1 MYYLT
6 VPLRVKGDRKAEEE
20 EGLDTLLTS
29 HIRKGKWRVVLEY
42 LDGLPR
48 FENPF
53 SSVAGA
59 QDDEGIGLLLCYSSQ
74 SGILTWWPTDED
86 RDLVILCKAISQSS
100 PPLKITKLILSE
112 SPITDEGVENL
123 SVALSR
129 SDLNSLTLSFSSL
142 SQQGIKHLSKAI
154 AYRNCKKLTSLNVS
168 GNHFGDKGITHICET
183 LTSINCELT
192 RLNLCVNSLGNEG
205 MKLLSEAITSVNCN

>member
-1 MYYLT
+1 MYYST

-59 QDDEGIGLLLCYSSQ
+59 QDDEGIGLPLCYSSQ
-74 SGILTWWPTDED
+74 SGILTWW
-86 RDLVILCKAISQSS
+86 LLW
-100 PPLKITKLILSE
+100 
-112 SPITDEGVENL
+112 
-123 SVALSR
+123 
-129 SDLNSLTLSFSSL
+129 FSSVL
-142 SQQGIKHLSKAI
+142 
-154 AYRNCKKLTSLNVS
+154 YVVCY
-168 GNHFGDKGITHICET
+168 HIWF
-183 LTSINCELT
+183 
-192 RLNLCVNSLGNEG
+192 
-205 MKLLSEAITSVNCN
+205 AHAHA

>member
-1 MYYLT
+1 MT

-59 QDDEGIGLLLCYSSQ
+59 QDDEGIGLPLCYSSQ
-74 SGILTWWPTDED
+74 SGILTWWLLYPPNAYTMPWIRTDKIYTLIDHVLLLLLPT
-86 RDLVILCKAISQSS
+86 SY
-100 PPLKITKLILSE
+100 LS
-112 SPITDEGVENL
+112 T
-123 SVALSR
+123 
-129 SDLNSLTLSFSSL
+129 
-142 SQQGIKHLSKAI
+142 
-154 AYRNCKKLTSLNVS
+154 
-168 GNHFGDKGITHICET
+168 
-183 LTSINCELT
+183 
-192 RLNLCVNSLGNEG
+192 
-205 MKLLSEAITSVNCN
+205 